1 LIAFIVASSALILA
15 YYLTALGHSVVE
27 KSGVLNLAID
37 GVFVLGVSIA
47 FTQAIYT
54 GNNITLSLL
63 SSVVASLL
71 IGLFLAYVVTK
82 FPVSHGAVGLS
93 IMFLSYGLAGVIG
106 VPARTVQGLT
116 GAKIGFSFSILEA
129 VLAFTII
136 AVFSVAMYM
145 FMEKTKLGAMIRAC
159 GEDPFLAEA
168 LGVNVVKTRLI
179 AALIGFTLMGLG
191 AGVFELFYSKIWREG
206 HGIGQ
211 GWIAFSIALSSGRH
225 PALII
230 PTSIIFGLL
239 FELRFSVLALG
250 IPRELAESLPFIVA
264 IAAMIVY
271 MSTPLKRKLAPPKS
285 LGKPFFKE
293 ERTV

>member
-1 LIAFIVASSALILA
+1 LISFIIVSSALILA
-15 YYLTALGHSVVE
+15 YYLTALGHSIVE

-54 GNNITLSLL
+54 GNNIALALL

-116 GAKIGFSFSILEA
+116 GAEVGLSFSILEA
-129 VLAFTII
+129 AIAFTII
-136 AVFSVAMYM
+136 AVLSIAAHV

-159 GEDPFLAEA
+159 GEDPYLAEA

-225 PALII
+225 PILII

-239 FELRFSVLALG
+239 FELRFSLLALG

-264 IAAMIVY
+264 IVAMIVY

-285 LGKPFFKE
+285 LGRPFFKE

>member
-1 LIAFIVASSALILA
+1 LIAFIIASSALILA
-15 YYLTALGHSVVE
+15 YYLTALGHSIVE

-54 GNNITLSLL
+54 GNNIALSLL

-71 IGLFLAYVVTK
+71 IGLFLTYVVTK

-93 IMFLSYGLAGVIG
+93 IMFLSYGLAGIIG
-106 VPARTVQGLT
+106 VPARTIQGRT
-116 GAKIGFSFSILEA
+116 GAEVGLSFSILEA
-129 VLAFTII
+129 TISFTII
-136 AVFSVAMYM
+136 AALGIAMHM
-145 FMEKTKLGAMIRAC
+145 FIEKTKLGAMIRAC
-159 GEDPFLAEA
+159 GEDPLLAEA

-179 AALIGFTLMGLG
+179 AALIGFTLIGLG

-206 HGIGQ
+206 HAMGQ

-225 PALII
+225 PILII

-239 FELRFSVLALG
+239 FELRFSILALG

-271 MSTPLKRKLAPPKS
+271 MSTPLKHKLAPPKS